1 MLGIPWLIRQPV
13 NNKYKYK
20 AYISYSHC
28 DERWAKWLHRSL
40 ESYRV
45 PHKLVGTKA
54 ERGIV
59 PARIRPVFRD
69 RDDLSSASD
78 LGGTVK
84 RALED
89 SENMIVV
96 CSPDAAASFWVN
108 EEIKQFAGLGREKQ
122 IFCIIV
128 DGQPPGAGKPST
140 CFPGALAAV
149 GLQEPLAADM
159 RKWADGKH
167 LSKLKLVSG
176 MLGLPLDQLRRRDL
190 QKRQRI
196 WTLAAVASVAILAVL
211 ILAITARIAAQQRRD
226 SGESLVSYKLSEL
239 RTILNVADNP
249 EDLTRLG
256 LWNQQELSELIDSA
270 GSGENALINLA
281 MDLRRQGSDLYER
294 EALDESMQKFQE
306 SWALLA
312 ETYRRD
318 RDNKAVL
325 FELGQAEYYIGQI
338 HTDRVELDKAEEAF
352 MSYAEITRRLILLQP
367 ENAEWVLEMAYALT
381 NLGTLEDRTD
391 DSDPERSL
399 QLMQSALEYNQI
411 ALVLDPRN
419 KQYKSELGQSHAFL
433 ADAQRGVCDLEG
445 ALLSR
450 QKNVSLEQDILATDS
465 ENPRKIERLAWA
477 LSGYSVVQREL
488 GLVDDAIGSLEK
500 VLQLMEP
507 ILLQNP
513 ESKREVRYVLLRKH
527 RLAMLWA
534 LNGDLE
540 QAVQVMDALDEEW
553 QLYFQDGIT
562 DDLEAIETYTNY
574 LIDRASLA
582 QMTGDLELAE
592 RLFNDSIALGIE
604 TLEKF
609 PGNRDAGNQLM
620 LAVFRLWEMK
630 QELPPE
636 SILKKLPYYYSTSGS
651 IRACLDASMA
661 ARKAIMFGVTDR
673 AVELTNYL
681 MERGY
686 ADVTFTRVCK
696 THSLCP
702 EQ

>member
-1 MLGIPWLIRQPV
+1 MLGTSWSYRHPV
-13 NNKYKYK
+13 KNKYKYK

-28 DERWAKWLHRSL
+28 DERWAKWLHRAL

-45 PHKLVGTKA
+45 PRKLVATKA
-54 ERGIV
+54 GAGTV

-84 RALED
+84 QALQD

-108 EEIKQFAGLGREKQ
+108 EEIKSFAGLGREKQ

-128 DGQPPGAGKPST
+128 DGQPPGPGVAST
-140 CFPGALAAV
+140 CFPDALAEV
-149 GLQEPLAADM
+149 GLQEPLAADV

-196 WTLAAVASVAILAVL
+196 WTLAAVASVAVLAVL

-226 SGESLVSYKLSEL
+226 SGESLVSYKLNQL
-239 RTILNVADNP
+239 RTILNVTDDP

-256 LWNQQELSELIDSA
+256 QWNPQELSELIESA
-270 GSGENALINLA
+270 GSGENSLINLA
-281 MDLRRQGSDLYER
+281 LDLRKQGSDLYER
-294 EALDESMQKFQE
+294 DALDEAMQKFQE

-318 RDNKAVL
+318 RDNQAVL

-338 HTDRVELDKAEEAF
+338 QQDRAELDKAEEAF

-381 NLGTLEDRTD
+381 NLGTLEERAD

-411 ALVLDPRN
+411 ALVLDPQN
-419 KQYKSELGQSHAFL
+419 EYYKSELGQSHAFL
-433 ADAQRGVCDLEG
+433 ADAQRDVCDLEG

-450 QKNVSLEQDILATDS
+450 QKNVSLEQDMLAQDG
-465 ENPRKIERLAWA
+465 ENPRKIEKLAWA

-488 GLVDDAIGSLEK
+488 GLVDEAIVSLEK
-500 VLQLMEP
+500 VLQLLEP

-513 ESKREVRYVLLRKH
+513 DNKRDVRYVLLRKH
-527 RLAMLWA
+527 RLAMLRA

-540 QAVQVMDALDEEW
+540 QATKVMDALDEEW
-553 QLYFQDGIT
+553 QVYFQDGIK
-562 DDLEAIETYTNY
+562 DDLEAVEHYTNY

-582 QMTGDLELAE
+582 QMTGDPEMAE
-592 RLFNDSIALGIE
+592 RLFKDSMALSIE
-604 TLEKF
+604 TLEEF
-609 PGNRDAGNQLM
+609 PGNRDAGNRLM

-651 IRACLDASMA
+651 IRACFDASMA

-681 MERGY
+681 IERGY
-686 ADVTFTRVCK
+686 AEVTFARVCEK
-696 THSLCP
+696 YSLCP
-702 EQ
+702 ER